1 MIARPKAATDNVVR
15 IPAHPTTPSARPMP
29 LEMQTQLSALSGVG
43 PKRAAALAERGIE
56 TVAGLLFNL
65 PLHYQDWRSR
75 TSLAELKPTAAA
87 VVEGRLVGL
96 KERPM
101 RGMRWRRM
109 ASAWLEGDRG
119 ERVRVVW
126 FNLPAYMKGRMPD
139 GERVVMHGRINEA
152 PGGGLEIV
160 HPEVYPLDSGAP
172 PAVRPVYGLPSE
184 IGQRTY
190 VALVAQALA
199 AIDDRIEG
207 AMPAAI
213 RAEAGTMAL
222 GEALRILHQP
232 PADADPAKLE
242 AGDSAAHFA
251 LAFDEMFA
259 FQLAMGIDRMR
270 AARRV
275 GARMDAP
282 ARLTARLLAALPF
295 TPTRAQLRAIDEIGA
310 DLARAHPMNRL
321 LMGDVGSGKTLVAL
335 WAALRAAESGWQ
347 VAVMAPTEILVEQH
361 YRSFMALCGTLG
373 VQAAMLLGK
382 TPPAERARTLRLLAA
397 GAISLV
403 FGTHALIQEGVALR
417 NLGLAVIDEQHRFG
431 VFDRARLKA
440 LGPSAHVLLMTATP
454 IPRSL
459 ALTLLANL
467 DISALDEVPPGRTP
481 IATRI
486 FSEARLD
493 EVDAIVRTELQ
504 AGRRAYYIVPLIE
517 GEEDADERLSVAAT
531 ARRLE
536 AGALGGFKIGTLHG
550 RMRPADKERAM
561 RAFRDGALDVLVAT
575 TVVEVGIDVPE
586 ASVIVVMAAERYGLA
601 QLHQLRGRVGRGT
614 AASRCCL
621 VVSGDHDARARVD
634 TRLDVMVRA
643 SSGAEVARADLDLRG
658 PGDLLGARQ
667 SGALP
672 LRFAGFIRDNRLIER
687 SRALAESWLKRDPA
701 LELPQSA
708 GARKALV
715 RMLDFGFSLGDI
727 G

>member
-1 MIARPKAATDNVVR
+1 
-15 IPAHPTTPSARPMP
+15 MP
-29 LEMQTQLSALSGVG
+29 LEMQTPLSALSGVG
-43 PKRAAALAERGIE
+43 PKRAAALADRGIAI
-56 TVAGLLFNL
+56 VGDLLFNL

-75 TSLAELKPTAAA
+75 TPLKELKPATFA
-87 VVEGRLVGL
+87 VVEGRLVGF

-109 ASAWLEGDRG
+109 ATAWLEGTG
-119 ERVRVVW
+119 GARVRVVW

-139 GERVVMHGRINEA
+139 GERVVMHGRVGDA
-152 PGGGLEIV
+152 PDRGLEII

-184 IGQRTY
+184 LGQRVY
-190 VALVAQALA
+190 AGLVAQALA
-199 AIDDRIEG
+199 ALGKRIDG
-207 AMPAAI
+207 AMPAAL
-213 RAEAGTMAL
+213 RAQAGVMAL
-222 GEALRILHQP
+222 DEALRMLHQP
-232 PADADPAKLE
+232 PSDADPAKFE

-282 ARLTARLLAALPF
+282 ATLTARLLETLPF
-295 TPTRAQLRAIDEIGA
+295 APTRAQLRAIDEIGA
-310 DLARAHPMNRL
+310 DLARTHPMNRL

-347 VAVMAPTEILVEQH
+347 VAMMAPTELLAEQH
-361 YRSFMALCGTLG
+361 YRSFMTLG
-373 VQAAMLLGK
+373 GALGVPAALLLGK
-382 TPPAERARTLRLLAA
+382 TPPSERARTLRLLAA
-397 GAISLV
+397 GAIPVV

-417 NLGLAVIDEQHRFG
+417 SLGLAVIDEQHRFG

-467 DISALDEVPPGRTP
+467 DISALDEMPPGRTP
-481 IATRI
+481 VLTEI
-486 FSEARLD
+486 FSERRIA
-493 EVDAIVRTELQ
+493 EVDAIVRAELE

-517 GEEDADERLSVAAT
+517 GEEDGDERLSVVAT
-531 ARRLE
+531 AKRLS
-536 AGALGGFKIGTLHG
+536 AGPLGGFKIGTLHG

-561 RAFRDGALDVLVAT
+561 RAFRDGALDVLVST

-586 ASVIVVMAAERYGLA
+586 ASVIVVIAAERYGLA
-601 QLHQLRGRVGRGT
+601 QLHQLRGRVGRGV

-621 VVSGDHDARARVD
+621 VVSRENDARARLD
-634 TRLDVMVRA
+634 KRLEVMVGA
-643 SSGAEVARADLDLRG
+643 TSGAEVARADLELRG

-672 LRFAGFIRDNRLIER
+672 LRFADFIRDGRLIEQA
-687 SRALAESWLKRDPA
+687 RAMAESWLKRDPS
-701 LELPQSA
+701 LELPDSA
-708 GARKALV
+708 GARAALL